1 MIMRLVLLEKEP
13 SIFLWVLEIQLPEYA
28 MLLWKEVGLPIQ
40 NGYSVILLCRLII
53 Y

>member
-1 MIMRLVLLEKEP
+1 MIMRLLVLEKEP

-28 MLLWKEVGLPIQ
+28 MLLGKEDGLSIQ
-40 NGYSVILLCRLII
+40 NGYSIILLCRVII